1 MNMRDEIAW
10 GYEDEDA
17 DEQGVHPGM
26 MIAVGNDMQ
35 YLFQLIDAVRGHDP
49 GILIKEI
56 KHPAKHTK
64 KKTT

>member
-1 MNMRDEIAW
+1 MIK
-10 GYEDEDA
+10 DA